1 MLGRGR
7 GRGDGRA
14 LVIALVRLGLIP
26 VVLVTESLIDHPG
39 RDLEI
44 FETLFPI
51 ACAYAVLA
59 AVAAATTRRTL
70 PLAPFAIVDMAF
82 IALLTYASGGA
93 SAQMRFIFSVPPI
106 VAAFVGRPRH
116 TAALAVLSVAG
127 YIAVC
132 LVQPPIGR
140 TPEERVIAVNA
151 IDLAWRGA
159 LAMAMSVYLVR
170 REDRIRQLA
179 ASRQKLVAQ
188 ALGAED
194 RARRELAYVLH
205 DEVVQSLLSAE
216 QDLKAAG
223 RGKPGYLERATT
235 ALHMTVGQL
244 RHQIASLH
252 PHQLETLGLAAAV
265 DQVVEEKARL
275 GGFRPVVSIDEDAV
289 GVRDDLV
296 LSLARE
302 LLQNAA
308 RHSGAETVRLDL
320 ERHDGVIVLSC
331 ADDGRGLEPEDREA
345 ALHDGHLGL
354 VGLTERVEAIGGT
367 FEVSSGP
374 GRGTVVRATLPA

>member
-1 MLGRGR
+1 MPAR

-14 LVIALVRLGLIP
+14 LIIALVRLGLIP
-26 VVLVTESLIDHPG
+26 VILATEGLIDHPG

-44 FETLFPI
+44 FETVFAI
-51 ACAYAVLA
+51 ACGYAVLA
-59 AVAAATTRRTL
+59 AVAAAAARRPL
-70 PLAPFAIVDMAF
+70 PLAPFALVDMAF
-82 IALLTYASGGA
+82 ITVLTFASGGG
-93 SAQMRFIFSVPPI
+93 SAQMRFALSIPPI

-116 TAALAVLSVAG
+116 TAALAALSVACYLG
-127 YIAVC
+127 VC
-132 LVQPPIGR
+132 LVNPPIGA

-159 LAMAMSVYLVR
+159 LAMVMSVYLVR
-170 REDRIRQLA
+170 REDRIRHLA

-205 DEVVQSLLSAE
+205 DEVIQSLLSAE

-223 RGKPGYLERATT
+223 RGKPGYLERAGV
-235 ALHMTVGQL
+235 ALESTVGQL
-244 RHQIASLH
+244 RREIASLH

-265 DQVVEEKARL
+265 EQVAEEKARL
-275 GGFRPVVSIDEDAV
+275 GGFRPVVRIDEAAV
-289 GVRDDLV
+289 GVCDDLL

-308 RHSGAETVRLDL
+308 RHSGAGTVRLEL
-320 ERHDGVIVLSC
+320 ERRNGAIVLRC
-331 ADDGRGLEPEDREA
+331 ADDGRGLEPQDRDA
-345 ALHDGHLGL
+345 ALQDGHLGL

-367 FEVSSGP
+367 FEVTSTP
-374 GRGTVVRATLPA
+374 GEGTVVRASLPA

>member
-1 MLGRGR
+1 MLGR

-26 VVLVTESLIDHPG
+26 VLLATEALIDHPG

-44 FETLFPI
+44 FETVFPV

-59 AVAAATTRRTL
+59 AVVAATTRRPL
-70 PLAPFAIVDMAF
+70 PLAPFALVDMAF
-82 IALLTYASGGA
+82 IALLTYASGGG

-116 TAALAVLSVAG
+116 TAALAVLSVAA
-127 YIAVC
+127 YLAISAVE
-132 LVQPPIGR
+132 PPIGR
-140 TPEERVIAVNA
+140 TPEARVIAVNA

-159 LAMAMSVYLVR
+159 LAIAMSVYLVR

-205 DEVVQSLLSAE
+205 DEVVQSLLSAK
-216 QDLKAAG
+216 QDIKAAG
-223 RGKPGYLERATT
+223 RGKPGYLERASA
-235 ALHMTVGQL
+235 ALESTVGQL
-244 RHQIASLH
+244 RRQIASLH

-265 DQVVEEKARL
+265 GQIAEEKARQ
-275 GGFRPVVSIDEDAV
+275 GGFHPVVSIDEDAV
-289 GVRDDLV
+289 GVCDDLV

-320 ERHDGVIVLSC
+320 KRRDGAIVLRC
-331 ADDGRGLEPEDREA
+331 ADDGRGLEPEDRDA
-345 ALHDGHLGL
+345 ALLDGHLGL

-367 FEVSSGP
+367 FEVTSTP
-374 GRGTVVRATLPA
+374 GRGTEIRASLPA

>member
-1 MLGRGR
+1 MLTA

-26 VVLVTESLIDHPG
+26 VVLITESLIDHPG

-44 FETLFPI
+44 FETVFPV
-51 ACAYAVLA
+51 ACGYAVLA
-59 AVAAATTRRTL
+59 AVMAARARRPL
-70 PLAPFAIVDMAF
+70 PLAPFALVDMAF
-82 IALLTYASGGA
+82 IALLTFASGGG

-116 TAALAVLSVAG
+116 TAALAALSVAG
-127 YIAVC
+127 YLAVC
-132 LVQPPIGR
+132 LIEPPIGR

-159 LAMAMSVYLVR
+159 LAVVMSAYLVR

-216 QDLKAAG
+216 QDLKAAS
-223 RGKPGYLERATT
+223 RGKPGYLERATA
-235 ALHMTVGQL
+235 ALESTVGQL

-252 PHQLETLGLAAAV
+252 PHQLDTLGLEAAV
-265 DQVVEEKARL
+265 DQIAQEKARL
-275 GGFRPVVSIDEDAV
+275 GGFRPVVRIDEDAV
-289 GVRDDLV
+289 GIRDDLI

-308 RHSGAETVRLDL
+308 RHSGAEIVRL
-320 ERHDGVIVLSC
+320 
-331 ADDGRGLEPEDREA
+331 
-345 ALHDGHLGL
+345 
-354 VGLTERVEAIGGT
+354 
-367 FEVSSGP
+367 
-374 GRGTVVRATLPA
+374 